1 MELDIECLDR
11 VYLNA
16 YVPILQSSGQVVAFM
31 TQHLGLPIPS
41 PALFDKI
48 GQRFRRAVDSF
59 AEANHI
65 PWVKFAKDDRKAE
78 VMGPY
83 LNRAAATGRS
93 GVVAIGVA
101 QEFQRV
107 WAAYRRETSTAA
119 PQFTFAKADR
129 RVTCYYFYLWDEDFG
144 PAFIK
149 VCAYFPYPA
158 KIWVNGHEWA
168 KRQAARA
175 GIGFTEL
182 SNGFAACDDP
192 AALQAICD
200 RLQPGTIEV
209 FAQRWLHRLPLPFGR
224 ADQGAGY
231 WWEISMRQVEVS
243 RTMVFDA
250 PRRARAFFEAL
261 IADNLDIGRPA
272 NVEIIFGRRIRRDTR
287 GVFRTAID
295 RPAIGPDT
303 GGVVLNIFYK
313 HSRIKQYLKD
323 GRAMRIET
331 VINAP
336 RDLGCNA
343 RLPNLAELQ
352 AKARACNRRILEAER
367 AGQGTVLASPAF
379 ERIAHP
385 SVDADGRRTPAL
397 RFGDPRVMALAGAL
411 CRPCSRHRHHQQEPA
426 RLDDR
431 TAARPLH
438 PRPDDLRPAAAPPRR
453 ADPPDRAL
461 ERKTVPSARRMRGV
475 RGTRDRALGGAM
487 PAGVI
492 AGERIRA
499 VAGNSVRG
507 AVVLV
512 AGPEGVRAG
521 GSAGLADIAGQV
533 PASPGMVPVVFPDKD
548 RDRDG
553 RDTAGRAR
561 GARPGCAG
569 RRARSRA
576 AAGAAAR
583 VG

>member
-1 MELDIECLDR
+1 MGARVVTVDEVLGGHVALDIECLDR

-31 TQHLGLPIPS
+31 TQYLGLPIPS
-41 PALFDKI
+41 PALLEKI
-48 GQRFRRAVDSF
+48 SQRFRRSVASF
-59 AEANHI
+59 AEASDI
-65 PWVKFAKDDRKAE
+65 AWVKFGKDDRKAD

-83 LNRAAATGRS
+83 LKQAAAGGRS
-93 GVVAIGVA
+93 RVAAIGVA

-107 WAAYRRETSTAA
+107 WTAYRRDTKTAA

-129 RVTCYYFYLWDEDFG
+129 RVTCYYFYLWDADFG

-149 VCAYFPYPA
+149 VCSYFPYPA

-175 GIGFTEL
+175 GIAFTEL
-182 SNGFAACDDP
+182 SNGFAACEDP
-192 AALQAICD
+192 GALQEICD
-200 RLQPGTIEV
+200 RLQPGTVEV
-209 FAQRWLHRLPLPFGR
+209 FAQRWLHRLPMPFGR
-224 ADQGAGY
+224 ADQRAGY

-243 RTMVFDA
+243 RTLVFDA

-272 NVEIIFGRRIRRDTR
+272 NVEIIFNRHIRRDTP

-295 RPAIGPDT
+295 RPVIGPDN
-303 GGVVLNIFYK
+303 GGVVLNLFYK

-343 RLPNLAELQ
+343 RLPNLEALQ
-352 AKARACNRRILEAER
+352 AKARAANHRILEAER

-385 SVDADGRRTPAL
+385 SADADGRRTPAL

-411 CRPCSRHRHHQQEPA
+411 CTTLLAATGITNKSLRALMTGLLHAPYTPGQMTYDLRRLRLAGLIRRIERTNHYVLTPDGAKVAVFYTKLHNRLLRPLLAADQPQAPAELRSALRTIDHQIEGYITRA
-426 RLDDR
+426 RLGQ
-431 TAARPLH
+431 AA
-438 PRPDDLRPAAAPPRR
+438 
-453 ADPPDRAL
+453 
-461 ERKTVPSARRMRGV
+461 
-475 RGTRDRALGGAM
+475 
-487 PAGVI
+487 
-492 AGERIRA
+492 
-499 VAGNSVRG
+499 
-507 AVVLV
+507 
-512 AGPEGVRAG
+512 
-521 GSAGLADIAGQV
+521 
-533 PASPGMVPVVFPDKD
+533 
-548 RDRDG
+548 
-553 RDTAGRAR
+553 
-561 GARPGCAG
+561 
-569 RRARSRA
+569 
-576 AAGAAAR
+576 
-583 VG
+583 